1 MRDCRGGMHLDGDYL
16 CACMRFAGKT
26 AGKAM

>member
-1 MRDCRGGMHLDGDYL
+1 MRDCRGGMHMDGDYL

-26 AGKAM
+26 AGEAM